1 MDQLKTIA
9 TILGTDKMGKVKSEK
24 MKEALKSLNLEGLP
38 ENWSLID
45 KHINEIEFDFLKEMV
60 ALDPERRLSCKEL
73 QQHPYFSDK

>member
-1 MDQLKTIA
+1 M
-9 TILGTDKMGKVKSEK
+9 
-24 MKEALKSLNLEGLP
+24 LNLEGLP